1 MPPSKGLGQVKQSG
15 LQSGR
20 VDPWQHFRTGDFKQR
35 WDSSKLIV
43 RQGRDAIAP
52 LLALLGDPTADSET
66 HWFTIRALGHFP
78 EPEVIAALAAQI
90 GEAPA
95 YVHRTPEQSAELSA
109 FSIETLAAMGGAA
122 IDVLSQLLQV
132 PQQRLL
138 AAKAL
143 NQVRSSGVIPAMIS
157 IATDGDERVRYYAI
171 DALGSF
177 HSDAVTPV
185 LLAALGDPASAVRK
199 AAVMALGRRRD
210 LPASHQ
216 LSQRLQPLLWDID
229 LAVSAQTALALGRL
243 GADDTIT
250 ALERVLLSEH
260 TPMVLRMDTVR
271 ALAWW
276 CDRPGSLSVNRVDR
290 AFTLLAQALRQFGYH
305 PDSTDTGR
313 PGPMDPAVLVA
324 IVRVLGNIRCEA
336 MAPKASQIL
345 IEQLQRSSPLV
356 VTQAVIM
363 ALANLGQPQAFDVLL
378 PLLSY
383 PADAVPIHVIAA
395 LKRLDPEHSL
405 TRVTAYLGGVSPC
418 QSDILKLW

>member
-1 MPPSKGLGQVKQSG
+1 MKQSD

-20 VDPWQHFRTGDFKQR
+20 MDPWQHFRTGDFKQR

-185 LLAALGDPASAVRK
+185 LLAALSDPDRAVRK

-229 LAVSAQTALALGRL
+229 LAVSTQTALALGRL

-250 ALERVLLSEH
+250 ALEQVLLSEH
-260 TPMVLRMDTVR
+260 TPVVLRIDTVR

-276 CDRPGSLSVNRVDR
+276 CDRPDSLSANRVDR
-290 AFTLLAQALRQFGYH
+290 AFTLLAQALGQFSPS
-305 PDSTDTGR
+305 PDTPGAV
-313 PGPMDPAVLVA
+313 GPMDPAVLVA

-345 IEQLQRSSPLV
+345 IEQLQRPSPLA

-363 ALANLGQPQAFDVLL
+363 ALANLGQPQTFDVLL
-378 PLLSY
+378 PLLTY
-383 PADAVPIHVIAA
+383 PADAVAIHVIAA

-405 TRVTAYLGGVSPC
+405 GRVTTYLSSVSPC